1 MTICRKLKYGNIID
15 IFKSTKKKS
24 MSQNVDIENEEIPDI
39 SSVPQEENDNDQT
52 QNEEISSSIEKLEN
66 ENQELKDKYLRLFAE
81 FDNYKKRTVKERLE
95 LMRTA
100 AQETILAILPVL
112 DDFDRAKKLAD
123 EPGSTEVFS
132 EGANIVYHKLYAVL
146 KNKGLEPMDTHH
158 QPFDPEFH
166 EALTEIPAPTDEL
179 KGKIV
184 DTIEKGYKL
193 GDKIIRYAKV
203 VVGN

>member
-1 MTICRKLKYGNIID
+1 
-15 IFKSTKKKS
+15 
-24 MSQNVDIENEEIPDI
+24 MSQNVDIENEEIPDN
-39 SSVPQEENDNDQT
+39 SSVPQEENDNNQT
-52 QNEEISSSIEKLEN
+52 QNEDISSSIEKLEI

-81 FDNYKKRTVKERLE
+81 FDNYKKRTVKERLD

-112 DDFDRAKKLAD
+112 DDFDRAKKFAD

-146 KNKGLEPMDTHH
+146 KNKGLEPMDSQH

-179 KGKIV
+179 KGKVV